1 MEAAS
6 AGSRGPEGLHQLRQ
20 GADGQANFCPGALQ
34 GVPCQ
39 LDASG
44 DNVCDGI
51 VGKVRDRLPVCGKG
65 VGHDVRRTGVVI
77 VAAELLHQVRV
88 TQIED
93 PDRVVLFD
101 AMGSCFGIQ
110 AGADCA
116 VQQGDFSLHK
126 LISCLYFLGGP
137 RQGRL
142 RYVLPIKIIV
152 FKRMK
157 SKWESFTKNT
167 VIR

>member
-20 GADGQANFCPGALQ
+20 GADGQANLCPGALQ

-51 VGKVRDRLPVCGKG
+51 VGKVRDGLPVCGKG
-65 VGHDVRRTGVVI
+65 VGHDVRRTGGVI

-88 TQIED
+88 TKIED

-126 LISCLYFLGGP
+126 LISCLYFLWGP
-137 RQGRL
+137 RLGRL
-142 RYVLPIKIIV
+142 RCNLPIKNIV

-157 SKWESFTKNT
+157 NKWASCTKST
-167 VIR
+167 TLR